1 MIVNMKQD
9 YSLRGYSLEYTSRIM
24 LRRIMKN
31 NFIFQTCR
39 FDTLTEI
46 ISKYR
51 IKAIDKTI
59 INLLKFLSINWNKF
73 DLIEFNLNNKEE
85 RILIDIN
92 RYEVKTKTLNT
103 KNTPHEVCLSNFK
116 FFNELKNNYFKQIIL
131 ISVVLLENWTF
142 SLGISIFDLSKVKVY
157 SRYKK

>member
-92 RYEVKTKTLNT
+92 LYEVKTKTLNT